1 MKPIKEAIE
10 NAIVN
15 ESSQV
20 PFNVAFNDFTDK
32 EYLPISV
39 TIMVDRENAEDFK
52 KFLEKEEG
60 GIFAHA
66 DGRGVQY

>member
-15 ESSQV
+15 EASQV

-32 EYLPISV
+32 KYLPISV
-39 TIMVDRENAEDFK
+39 TIMVDRENAEEFK

>member
-15 ESSQV
+15 EASQV
-20 PFNVAFNDFTDK
+20 PFRVAFNEFKDQ
-32 EYLPISV
+32 EGLPIGV

-52 KFLEKEEG
+52 KFLEKEED

>member
-15 ESSQV
+15 EASQV
-20 PFNVAFNDFTDK
+20 PFHVAFNDFTDHVD
-32 EYLPISV
+32 LPIGV
-39 TIMVDRENAEDFK
+39 TIMVDRDVAEDFK